1 MCKRKVS
8 VRRYRAHGGNWA
20 DSRSYAMVQIMKV
33 WTDEVLMKLALVKTG
48 NDWIEKNT
56 CRYRNRV
63 NYEDRNPG

>member
-33 WTDEVLMKLALVKTG
+33 WTDEVLMKLDLSKGSRAGTLLRVY
-48 NDWIEKNT
+48 
-56 CRYRNRV
+56 YRDQRS
-63 NYEDRNPG
+63 